1 LKGAFFILCI
11 PNSKIF
17 FLNFASSKL
26 RQIMK
31 SIPNNFHKTVRFRR
45 WSRANYAVFRS
56 LTCVVTIGVLA
67 AGICE
72 KALLKN
78 APSNVSKNDTTS
90 INSLVQCKEEKFRAE
105 EILENIQLNTPVIFS
120 AEDGK
125 CCLSCTYIRCCRL
138 KGIHFFQSIFL
149 LVGHTKQLGKIIF
162 INKMNQSIIIT

>member
-1 LKGAFFILCI
+1 M
-11 PNSKIF
+11 KI
-17 FLNFASSKL
+17 
-26 RQIMK
+26 
-31 SIPNNFHKTVRFRR
+31 IPNNFHKTVRFRR

-90 INSLVQCKEEKFRAE
+90 SNSLVQCKEEKFRAE
-105 EILENIQLNTPVIFS
+105 EILENIQLNTPVTFS

-138 KGIHFFQSIFL
+138 KGNYFFQSIFF
-149 LVGHTKQLGKIIF
+149 VSRHIKQIGKIKDESKHNYYVSTIRLLPVL
-162 INKMNQSIIIT
+162 II

>member
-1 LKGAFFILCI
+1 
-11 PNSKIF
+11 
-17 FLNFASSKL
+17 
-26 RQIMK
+26 MK

>member
-1 LKGAFFILCI
+1 M
-11 PNSKIF
+11 KI
-17 FLNFASSKL
+17 
-26 RQIMK
+26 
-31 SIPNNFHKTVRFRR
+31 IPNNFHKTVRFRR

-90 INSLVQCKEEKFRAE
+90 SNSLVQCKEEKFRAE

-125 CCLSCTYIRCCRL
+125 YCLSCTYIYFCRL
-138 KGIHFFQSIFL
+138 KGIHFFQSIFF
-149 LVGHTKQLGKIIF
+149 VGRPY
-162 INKMNQSIIIT
+162 

>member
-1 LKGAFFILCI
+1 M
-11 PNSKIF
+11 KI
-17 FLNFASSKL
+17 
-26 RQIMK
+26 
-31 SIPNNFHKTVRFRR
+31 IPNNFHKTVRFRR